1 MLSEVIDIVD
11 PFYYALKEIKWNILL
26 TLKFRTL
33 GYKGKHPKA
42 YFQRGEYLKNLMIET
57 KNKLEMSRNDLIYFG
72 TEEYNESLE
81 YHIHTVIHVKKP
93 LDTPVE
99 TVRRTIMDII
109 SPKIIIIP
117 PPIRGSHPSHRL
129 YRHCE
134 IADSSDKTLK
144 YINKIKQ
151 SYDSGKRIFHD
162 ERKNFVQ
169 FVNRYKENKA
179 RGTLYP
185 SPPENAVISQPRSR
199 KRYFIDPFNSSL
211 ENNSQSTSD

>member
-11 PFYYALKEIKWNILL
+11 PFYYPLKEIEWHILL
-26 TLKFRTL
+26 TLKFRTM

-42 YFQRGEYLKNLMIET
+42 CYKRGEYLKDLMIRA
-57 KNKLEMSRNDLIYFG
+57 KKKLELSRNDLIYFG

-162 ERKNFVQ
+162 EQKNFVQ
-169 FVNRYKENKA
+169 FVKGYRENKA

-185 SPPENAVISQPRSR
+185 SPPEKAVIGQPRSG
-199 KRYFIDPFNSSL
+199 KRYFIEPFTSL
-211 ENNSQSTSD
+211 PENNS